1 MQGRV
6 SRRSFLRYTTATGA
20 VAAAAG
26 TAAPAAAAPAGTVH
40 DVPPFRFE
48 EATIAE
54 LQAAMAAGSLTSRQ
68 LTSAY
73 LRRIRQIDLSGIQ
86 LNSVIEVNPDALE
99 IAAEL
104 DRERRHGRV
113 RGPLHGIPILVK
125 DNYATRDRMET
136 TAGSLALLGS
146 RVPRDAFVIRRLR
159 RAGAV
164 ILGKL
169 NLSEWA
175 NFRSL
180 QSSSGWSAR
189 AGQCLSPYV
198 LDHNPCGSSSGSG
211 TAVAANLA
219 AASLGTETDGSI
231 VCPSS
236 HNALVGIKPT
246 LGLTSRSGVVP
257 IAHSQDVTGP
267 MARTVADAATVL
279 GPMTGVDPRDPAT
292 ADSRGHA
299 FGDYRR
305 FLDPDGLRGARIGV
319 WREGVFGVSPEADA
333 IADAAIG
340 ELSRLGATVV
350 DPADIPN
357 VADVFGPELTVL
369 LFEFKADIAAYL
381 SELERTSMRTLAD
394 LIAFNDAN
402 AEQELRWFGQEIFLL
417 AEATT
422 GLDDPAYLEALATS
436 KRLAQEGIDGTLDR
450 FDLDAIV
457 SLTNSPP
464 WTTDLVNGDHFLTAS
479 STPAAVAGYP
489 NITVPAGFSFG
500 ELPVGINFIGRR
512 WGEPTL
518 IRLAHGFEQ
527 GTRVRH
533 APRFLPSW
541 ASGTSSPG
549 TRAPERA
556 APARPRPPRAP
567 RAPGPA
573 PSPPG
578 GSSPA
583 GCSRRLVAGADGGD
597 LGDHRV
603 ALVVGGVEVGA
614 EAQPGTRPVV
624 TGVTAPDQLRGGLL
638 EALQQPRD
646 LPLRLGP
653 DRLHAGVGDD
663 PVALRRHH
671 VRGDV
676 GGAGHE
682 AAGARRVRDRARP
695 EGERRLV
702 PEPAEHPRRQA
713 RRHLRLGVQVAGAR
727 PAEQPLD
734 RAADHQV
741 DVEGAHVQ
749 RDGPGRLVGVQQ
761 HQGADLV
768 GAGDH
773 RGRVQQRR
781 GAERHVGDGDQRG
794 LLVDRLQQPVQVDG
808 EVAGG
813 DGVDLGA
820 DRLLRPVQVVAGG
833 ELEVGGDQPA
843 AWPRPVQAGQHL
855 PGQHRHVG
863 AERDR
868 AGGGA
873 EQPFQDRRDRPEPL
887 QPAVPGDHP
896 LGRPLLGEARER
908 RRDRVRHRPQGVGGE
923 VGATPQGGE
932 AVTVGEQLVRHAW
945 LLRPAAPAHPS
956 YVRPAA
962 AVGSLRLV

>member
-6 SRRSFLRYTTATGA
+6 SRRNFLRYTTTTGA

-26 TAAPAAAAPAGTVH
+26 TAAPAAAAPAGADH
-40 DVPPFRFE
+40 GVPPFRFD

-54 LQAAMAAGSLTSRQ
+54 LHAAMAAGSLTSRQ
-68 LTSAY
+68 LTRAY

-104 DRERRHGRV
+104 DAERRRGHV

-299 FGDYRR
+299 FRDYRR
-305 FLDPDGLRGARIGV
+305 FLDPDGLRGARVGV

-333 IADAAIG
+333 VAEAAIG

-417 AEATT
+417 AEDTT

-489 NITVPAGFSFG
+489 SITVPAGFSFG

-518 IRLAHGFEQ
+518 IKLAHGFEQ

-533 APRFLPSW
+533 APRFLPSLGVKDFIPRDTGAG
-541 ASGTSSPG
+541 ASRTGAAASAARAQAGAATSAGT
-549 TRAPERA
+549 APER
-556 APARPRPPRAP
+556 R
-567 RAPGPA
+567 
-573 PSPPG
+573 
-578 GSSPA
+578 
-583 GCSRRLVAGADGGD
+583 VAG
-597 LGDHRV
+597 
-603 ALVVGGVEVGA
+603 
-614 EAQPGTRPVV
+614 
-624 TGVTAPDQLRGGLL
+624 
-638 EALQQPRD
+638 
-646 LPLRLGP
+646 RL
-653 DRLHAGVGDD
+653 
-663 PVALRRHH
+663 
-671 VRGDV
+671 
-676 GGAGHE
+676 
-682 AAGARRVRDRARP
+682 
-695 EGERRLV
+695 
-702 PEPAEHPRRQA
+702 
-713 RRHLRLGVQVAGAR
+713 
-727 PAEQPLD
+727 
-734 RAADHQV
+734 
-741 DVEGAHVQ
+741 
-749 RDGPGRLVGVQQ
+749 
-761 HQGADLV
+761 
-768 GAGDH
+768 
-773 RGRVQQRR
+773 
-781 GAERHVGDGDQRG
+781 
-794 LLVDRLQQPVQVDG
+794 
-808 EVAGG
+808 
-813 DGVDLGA
+813 
-820 DRLLRPVQVVAGG
+820 
-833 ELEVGGDQPA
+833 
-843 AWPRPVQAGQHL
+843 
-855 PGQHRHVG
+855 
-863 AERDR
+863 
-868 AGGGA
+868 
-873 EQPFQDRRDRPEPL
+873 
-887 QPAVPGDHP
+887 
-896 LGRPLLGEARER
+896 
-908 RRDRVRHRPQGVGGE
+908 
-923 VGATPQGGE
+923 
-932 AVTVGEQLVRHAW
+932 
-945 LLRPAAPAHPS
+945 
-956 YVRPAA
+956 
-962 AVGSLRLV
+962 

>member
-1 MQGRV
+1 MEGRV
-6 SRRSFLRYTTATGA
+6 SRREFLRYSA
-20 VAAAAG
+20 VSGAAATAV
-26 TAAPAAAAPAGTVH
+26 TAAPAVAAEASGG
-40 DVPPFRFE
+40 VPPFAWE

-54 LQAAMAAGSLTSRQ
+54 LQRAMAAGRLTSRR
-68 LTSAY
+68 LTRAY
-73 LRRIRQIDLSGIQ
+73 LRRIRQLDLTGIQ

-104 DRERRHGRV
+104 DAERRRGRL

-299 FGDYRR
+299 FRDYRR
-305 FLDPDGLRGARIGV
+305 FLDPGGLRGARVGV
-319 WREGVFGVSPEADA
+319 WREGVFGISPEADA
-333 IADAAIG
+333 IAEAAIG

-357 VADVFGPELTVL
+357 VADIGGPELTVL
-369 LFEFKADIAAYL
+369 LFEFKVDIAAYL

-394 LIAFNDAN
+394 LIAFNDAH

-417 AEATT
+417 AEETT
-422 GLDDPAYLEALATS
+422 GLDDPTYLEALATS
-436 KRLAQEGIDGTLDR
+436 KRLAQQGIDGTLDR

-489 NITVPAGFSFG
+489 NITVPAGFAFG

-518 IRLAHGFEQ
+518 IKLAHGFEQ

-533 APRFLPSW
+533 PPRFLPSLGVRDFIPRDTGARAGGAA
-541 ASGTSSPG
+541 ASTARVQTEGAAAAGT
-549 TRAPERA
+549 APER
-556 APARPRPPRAP
+556 R
-567 RAPGPA
+567 
-573 PSPPG
+573 
-578 GSSPA
+578 
-583 GCSRRLVAGADGGD
+583 VAG
-597 LGDHRV
+597 
-603 ALVVGGVEVGA
+603 
-614 EAQPGTRPVV
+614 
-624 TGVTAPDQLRGGLL
+624 
-638 EALQQPRD
+638 
-646 LPLRLGP
+646 RL
-653 DRLHAGVGDD
+653 
-663 PVALRRHH
+663 
-671 VRGDV
+671 
-676 GGAGHE
+676 
-682 AAGARRVRDRARP
+682 
-695 EGERRLV
+695 
-702 PEPAEHPRRQA
+702 
-713 RRHLRLGVQVAGAR
+713 
-727 PAEQPLD
+727 
-734 RAADHQV
+734 
-741 DVEGAHVQ
+741 
-749 RDGPGRLVGVQQ
+749 
-761 HQGADLV
+761 
-768 GAGDH
+768 
-773 RGRVQQRR
+773 
-781 GAERHVGDGDQRG
+781 
-794 LLVDRLQQPVQVDG
+794 
-808 EVAGG
+808 
-813 DGVDLGA
+813 
-820 DRLLRPVQVVAGG
+820 
-833 ELEVGGDQPA
+833 
-843 AWPRPVQAGQHL
+843 
-855 PGQHRHVG
+855 
-863 AERDR
+863 
-868 AGGGA
+868 
-873 EQPFQDRRDRPEPL
+873 
-887 QPAVPGDHP
+887 
-896 LGRPLLGEARER
+896 
-908 RRDRVRHRPQGVGGE
+908 
-923 VGATPQGGE
+923 
-932 AVTVGEQLVRHAW
+932 
-945 LLRPAAPAHPS
+945 
-956 YVRPAA
+956 
-962 AVGSLRLV
+962 